1 MSYLLIVEG
10 QEIPLTA
17 EVAVTDETVRNC
29 IAPFY
34 PSAATAILR
43 REEVDGI
50 TRIHMVKTAG
60 TKGSSVLQS
69 LLDSD
74 DSLNRALALSF
85 QLKQLEIEGSMDIAI
100 LLEFQQEIDNAI
112 ALGSDWSDHSKASL
126 NKLIG
131 TLPCASTVA
140 IVGF

>member
-1 MSYLLIVEG
+1 
-10 QEIPLTA
+10 
-17 EVAVTDETVRNC
+17 
-29 IAPFY
+29 
-34 PSAATAILR
+34 
-43 REEVDGI
+43 
-50 TRIHMVKTAG
+50 MVKTAG

-112 ALGSDWSDHSKASL
+112 ALGSDWENHSKASL

-140 IVGF
+140 IVGL

>member
-17 EVAVTDETVRNC
+17 EVAATDETVCNC

-43 REEVDGI
+43 REEADGI

-60 TKGSSVLQS
+60 TKGGDILQT
-69 LLDSD
+69 LLASD
-74 DSLNRALALSF
+74 DSLNPALALSF

-112 ALGSDWSDHSKASL
+112 VLGSDWSDRSKASL

-131 TLPCASTVA
+131 TLPCASTEA
-140 IVGF
+140 IFGF